1 MIKYK
6 YDNMLE
12 LTPHC
17 EIKSFFRMSSD
28 LMLDALSSSLL
39 LCLTFLVVNI
49 SKSKD
54 YAKLDEDLLKEVNL
68 V

>member
-1 MIKYK
+1 
-6 YDNMLE
+6 MLE

-28 LMLDALSSSLL
+28 LMSDALSSSLL

-54 YAKLDEDLLKEVNL
+54 YAKLDADLSLKILNQLLKEVNL